1 MGRRHREPVHIRGG
15 DGGSRDQFGRGAL
28 AIGQVGLADL
38 LANRHDNP
46 LPAHHR
52 AKTEGDCH
60 RNLHP
65 QGNKLGR
72 SVERLLVIV
81 EGGNLGRREAT
92 SPHSDNY
99 EIYNGATLLYRWTGE
114 VYTGVGPNFYGIT
127 NAPTAVPADTTITGI
142 IYTFPTSTNPPAP
155 YNASEYSYR
164 SEVQWNCTTG
174 ALISITNSG
183 GGPVASVV
191 AVPALGPEALAALAL
206 LLLVAGAWLVR
217 RRT

>member
-1 MGRRHREPVHIRGG
+1 MTVFRNA
-15 DGGSRDQFGRGAL
+15 AL
-28 AIGQVGLADL
+28 FMAIML
-38 LANRHDNP
+38 LAS
-46 LPAHHR
+46 A
-52 AKTEGDCH
+52 AWAA
-60 RNLHP
+60 
-65 QGNKLGR
+65 
-72 SVERLLVIV
+72 SIV
-81 EGGNLGRREAT
+81 PSIEITGINANEGGCATPGISADVILNTPAT

-127 NAPTAVPADTTITGI
+127 EAPTAVPADTTITGI

-191 AVPALGPEALAALAL
+191 SVPALGPEALAALAL

>member
-1 MGRRHREPVHIRGG
+1 MTVFRNAAAFAVVMLVASAARSASVVPSIEITGIN
-15 DGGSRDQFGRGAL
+15 
-28 AIGQVGLADL
+28 
-38 LANRHDNP
+38 AN
-46 LPAHHR
+46 
-52 AKTEGDCH
+52 
-60 RNLHP
+60 
-65 QGNKLGR
+65 
-72 SVERLLVIV
+72 
-81 EGGNLGRREAT
+81 EGGCANPGISADVILNTPAT

-127 NAPTAVPADTTITGI
+127 DAPTAVPADTTITGV

-164 SEVQWNCTTG
+164 SEIQWNCTTG
-174 ALISITNSG
+174 ALISITNSSG
-183 GGPVASVV
+183 GVPAAAV

-206 LLLVAGAWLVR
+206 LLLVAGTWLVR